1 MRVMQGRDFSSN
13 QNESNQ
19 QLIKKTN
26 RLIHVSWFHRSLL
39 SAMLVVSIPAYACG
53 PDFPMRLLADRTATL
68 NEFPESNFAFE
79 AKHFL
84 KPQLK
89 LAIFTGESNYYGLD
103 AETLVK
109 NRDAVEQKSLSA
121 ADWAL
126 VQRLRTLS
134 PADIETQG
142 AALPTELRLYLEGAA
157 ALRLGDQATA
167 QQYFQ
172 KVLQLPAQE
181 QKQHALWALYTLGR
195 LQARQGN
202 EAAAIQSF
210 QQVRAR
216 TIAGADDDLALAVDS
231 FGEEARVHKNREQWS
246 PAIAL
251 YAAQSAQGDPSGVAS
266 LAMVASELMVLPPE
280 QLQPLLTDVW
290 VKRLL
295 TSWLLS
301 NFSQYGYQSSDTLNS
316 AQQKYYRQIVQALA
330 QTKNIEPVLAE
341 RLATLM
347 YQNADYASAKQI
359 LPYAG
364 DGGLAWWV
372 RAKIALREGRLLD
385 ARAAYAKAAHSFP
398 KDQDWGERRN
408 PDYVSEMV
416 NPYCRVE
423 GESAIVALKQGDY
436 LEAFDQ
442 MWQGRAQYWQ
452 DAADIAER
460 VLTLDELKSYV
471 DQHVPV
477 PANRSVKDPNQYV
490 ELSPEAKLR
499 ELLGRRMLRDG
510 HYDGAAAYFRPT
522 LKVKAEAYIAARE
535 TAASRWHFAATRAE
549 AFYRAAEIARQDGL
563 ELLGYENAPDY
574 AIWSGDFGGDDK
586 PKASNW
592 IGADEAKRQQ
602 ASAAQP
608 DIRWHYRNTAAEL
621 ANQSADFLPA
631 RSQAFAAVLC
641 KASGWVADTD
651 VAATK
656 KYYQRYVRQGAYLPW
671 AEDFGHGCPVPDF
684 DTARSKILQYQWYAL
699 KNVLRSHKH
708 AIYIAVVV
716 MLLGTFGSGLWFW
729 MRKQKKLPTP

>member
-1 MRVMQGRDFSSN
+1 MGMLQHRKAINPKLNKSHPKANFIKL
-13 QNESNQ
+13 
-19 QLIKKTN
+19 LIRAN
-26 RLIHVSWFHRSLL
+26 GVASLIGMLTL
-39 SAMLVVSIPAYACG
+39 SAPVYACG

-68 NEFPESNFAFE
+68 NEFPEGNFAFE
-79 AKHFL
+79 AMHFV
-84 KPQLK
+84 KPQQK
-89 LAIFTGESNYYGLD
+89 LTQFTGESNYYGLD

-109 NRDAVEQKSLSA
+109 NRNAVEQASLNA
-121 ADWAL
+121 TDWVL

-134 PADIETQG
+134 PADVETQG
-142 AALPTELRLYLEGAA
+142 ASLPKELRVYLEGVT
-157 ALRLGDQATA
+157 ALRQGDQAA
-167 QQYFQ
+167 AKQYFQ
-172 KVLQLPAQE
+172 QVLQLPAQE

-195 LQARQGN
+195 LQAQQGDD
-202 EAAAIQSF
+202 AAAIQSF
-210 QQVRAR
+210 QQVRTR
-216 TIAGADDDLALAVDS
+216 VLAGADDDLALAVDS
-231 FGEEARVHKNREQWS
+231 FGEEARIYKQQEHWS
-246 PAIAL
+246 QAIAL
-251 YAAQSAQGDPSGVAS
+251 YAAQAAQGDASGAAS

-280 QLQPLLTDVW
+280 QLQPLLADVW

-330 QTKNIEPVLAE
+330 QTKNIEPILAE
-341 RLATLM
+341 RLAALM

-372 RAKIALREGRLLD
+372 RAKIALREGRLAD

-398 KDQDWGERRN
+398 KDQEWGERRN
-408 PDYVSEMV
+408 ADYVNEIV

-471 DQHVPV
+471 DQHVPA
-477 PANRSVKDPNQYV
+477 PKDQQVKDHNQD
-490 ELSPEAKLR
+490 EQLSLEAQLR
-499 ELLGRRMLRDG
+499 ELLGRRMLREG
-510 HYDGAAAYFRPT
+510 RYDGATAYFRPK

-535 TAASRWHFAATRAE
+535 TAASRWHLAVTRAE
-549 AFYRAAEIARQDGL
+549 AFYQAAEIARQDGL

-574 AIWSGDFGGDDK
+574 AIWSGDFGGDETLK
-586 PKASNW
+586 TSNW
-592 IGADEAKRQQ
+592 MGVDEVKRQQ

-608 DIRWHYRNTAAEL
+608 NIRWHYRNTAAEL
-621 ANQSADFLPA
+621 ADQAADFLPA

-651 VAATK
+651 AAATK
-656 KYYQRYVRQGAYLPW
+656 KYYQRYVRHGAYLPW
-671 AEDFGHGCPVPDF
+671 AEDFGHGCPAPDF
-684 DTARSKILQYQWYAL
+684 DSARNKALLYQWYVL
-699 KNVLRSHKH
+699 KNVLRPHKH
-708 AIYIAVVV
+708 AIYLAVVL
-716 MLLGTFGSGLWFW
+716 MLFGTFGGGLWFW
-729 MRKQKKLPTP
+729 RKQKKSPTS

>member
-1 MRVMQGRDFSSN
+1 MSMLQHRKTINRKI
-13 QNESNQ
+13 
-19 QLIKKTN
+19 IKSYPKTN
-26 RLIHVSWFHRSLL
+26 LTKLLIRANGVASLIGILTL
-39 SAMLVVSIPAYACG
+39 SVPAYACG
-53 PDFPMRLLADRTATL
+53 PDFPMRLLADRNTTL

-79 AKHFL
+79 AMHFV
-84 KPQLK
+84 KPQQK
-89 LAIFTGESNYYGLD
+89 LTMFTGESNYYGLD
-103 AETLVK
+103 TETLVK
-109 NRDAVEQKSLSA
+109 NRDAVEQKSLNA

-134 PADIETQG
+134 PTDVETQG
-142 AALPTELRLYLEGAA
+142 ASLSTELRVYLEGAA
-157 ALRLGDQATA
+157 ALRQGDQAAA

-172 KVLQLPAQE
+172 QVLKLPKQE

-195 LQARQGN
+195 LQAQQGDDT
-202 EAAAIQSF
+202 AAIQSF

-216 TIAGADDDLALAVDS
+216 VIAGADDDLALAVDS
-231 FGEEARVHKNREQWS
+231 FGEEARINKHQGHWS
-246 PAIAL
+246 QAIEL
-251 YAAQSAQGDPSGVAS
+251 YAAQAAQGDASGVAS
-266 LAMVASELMVLPPE
+266 LAMVASELMQLPSD
-280 QLQPLLTDVW
+280 QLQPLLMDVW

-316 AQQKYYRQIVQALA
+316 TQQKYYRQIVQALA

-372 RAKIALREGRLLD
+372 RAKIALREGRLAD

-398 KDQDWGERRN
+398 KDQEWGERRN
-408 PDYVSEMV
+408 ADYVSEMV

-471 DQHVPV
+471 DQHVPASV
-477 PANRSVKDPNQYV
+477 QQVKDQNQD
-490 ELSPEAKLR
+490 EQLSFEAQLR
-499 ELLGRRMLRDG
+499 ELLGRRMLREG
-510 HYDGAAAYFRPT
+510 RYDGAAAYFRPK
-522 LKVKAEAYIAARE
+522 LKIKAEAYIAARE
-535 TAASRWHFAATRAE
+535 TAASRWHLAVTRAK
-549 AFYRAAEIARQDGL
+549 AFYQAGEIARQDGL

-586 PKASNW
+586 PKASIW
-592 IGADEAKRQQ
+592 MGEDEEKRQQ

-608 DIRWHYRNTAAEL
+608 NIRWHYRNTAAEL
-621 ANQSADFLPA
+621 ADQSADFLPA
-631 RSQAFAAVLC
+631 QSQAFAAVLC

-651 VAATK
+651 AAATK
-656 KYYQRYVRQGAYLPW
+656 KYYQRYVRHGAFLPW
-671 AEDFGHGCPVPDF
+671 AEDFGHGCPAPDF
-684 DTARSKILQYQWYAL
+684 DSARNKALLYQWYAL
-699 KNVLRSHKH
+699 KNVLRPHKH
-708 AIYIAVVV
+708 AVYLAVAV
-716 MLLGTFGSGLWFW
+716 MLFGTFGSGLWFW
-729 MRKQKKLPTP
+729 RKQKKSPTS

>member
-1 MRVMQGRDFSSN
+1 MSVMQRRDFSSN
-13 QNESNQ
+13 QNELNLHLLNKS
-19 QLIKKTN
+19 N
-26 RLIHVSWFHRSLL
+26 RLVRVSWLHYSFL
-39 SAMLVVSIPAYACG
+39 SALVALSAPVYACG

-79 AKHFL
+79 AKHL
-84 KPQLK
+84 VKPQLK
-89 LAIFTGESNYYGLD
+89 LAMFTGESNYYGLD

-109 NRDAVEQKSLSA
+109 NRNAVEQKSLNA

-134 PADIETQG
+134 PAEIETQG
-142 AALPTELRLYLEGAA
+142 ASLPTELRVYLEGAA
-157 ALRLGDQATA
+157 ALRQDDQTAA

-172 KVLQLPAQE
+172 TVLQLPAQE
-181 QKQHALWALYTLGR
+181 QKQHSLWALYTLGR
-195 LQARQGN
+195 LQAQQGN
-202 EAAAIQSF
+202 DVAAIQSF

-216 TIAGADDDLALAVDS
+216 AIAGADDDLALAVDS
-231 FGEEARVHKNREQWS
+231 FGEEARIHKNQEQWS
-246 PAIAL
+246 QAIAL

-266 LAMVASELMVLPPE
+266 LAMVASELMVLPLE
-280 QLQPLLTDVW
+280 QLQPLLADAW

-330 QTKNIEPVLAE
+330 QTKNIEPILAE

-372 RAKIALREGRLLD
+372 RAKIALREGRLSD

-398 KDQDWGERRN
+398 KDQEWGERRN
-408 PDYVSEMV
+408 ADYVSEIV

-471 DQHVPV
+471 DQHVP
-477 PANRSVKDPNQYV
+477 AAADQHDKDHNQYV

-510 HYDGAAAYFRPT
+510 HYDGAAAYFRHE
-522 LKVKAEAYIAARE
+522 LKVKVEAYIAARE
-535 TAASRWHFAATRAE
+535 IAASRWHFAATRAE

-586 PKASNW
+586 PKASIW
-592 IGADEAKRQQ
+592 MGADEGKRQH

-608 DIRWHYRNTAAEL
+608 DIRWHYRNIAAEL
-621 ANQSADFLPA
+621 ADQSADFLPA

-651 VAATK
+651 ASATK
-656 KYYQRYVRQGAYLPW
+656 KYYQRYIRQGAYLPW

-684 DTARSKILQYQWYAL
+684 DTARSKTLQYQWYAL
-699 KNVLRSHKH
+699 KNVLRPHKH
-708 AIYIAVVV
+708 AVYLAVVL
-716 MLLGTFGSGLWFW
+716 MLFGTFGSGLWFW
-729 MRKQKKLPTP
+729 RKQKKSPTS

>member
-1 MRVMQGRDFSSN
+1 MREMQHRDFSPSN
-13 QNESNQ
+13 QYLSN
-19 QLIKKTN
+19 LERHSTKLVVRAN
-26 RLIHVSWFHRSLL
+26 WAHRSILM
-39 SAMLVVSIPAYACG
+39 AMLALSFPVYACG
-53 PDFPMRLLADRTATL
+53 PDFPMRLLTDRTVTL
-68 NEFPESNFAFE
+68 NEFPESNFDFE

-84 KPQLK
+84 KPDTQLMM
-89 LAIFTGESNYYGLD
+89 FTGESNYYGTD

-109 NRDAVEQKSLSA
+109 SRNAVEQKSLNA

-134 PADIETQG
+134 LTDVEAQG
-142 AALPTELRLYLEGAA
+142 AALPTELRLYLAGAS
-157 ALRLGDQATA
+157 ALQQGDQAAA

-172 KVLQLPAQE
+172 KVLLLPTQE

-195 LQARQGN
+195 LKAKQGDD
-202 EAAAIQSF
+202 AAAIQSF

-216 TIAGADDDLALAVDS
+216 VKAGAVDDLALAVDS
-231 FGEEARVHKNREQWS
+231 FGEEARIYKSQQHWS
-246 PAIAL
+246 QAIAS
-251 YAAQSAQGDPSGVAS
+251 YAAQSAQGDASGVAS
-266 LAMVASELMVLPPE
+266 LAIISGQLMALPPE
-280 QLQPLLTDVW
+280 QLLPLLSNVW

-301 NFSQYGYQSSDTLNS
+301 NFSQYGYKSSDSLNS
-316 AQQKYYRQIVQALA
+316 AQQKYYRQIVQVLA

-359 LPYAG
+359 LPFAG

-372 RAKIALREGRLLD
+372 RAKIALREGRLAD

-408 PDYVSEMV
+408 ADYVSEFV

-423 GESAIVALKQGDY
+423 GESAILALKQGDY
-436 LEAFDQ
+436 LDAFDQ

-460 VLTLDELKSYV
+460 VLTLEELKKYV
-471 DQHVPV
+471 DQHVPA
-477 PANRSVKDPNQYV
+477 PADHKEKDRNHDGKVDEADQSV

-499 ELLGRRMLRDG
+499 ELLGRRMLREG
-510 HYDGAAAYFRPT
+510 RYDGAPAYFRPE
-522 LKVKAEAYIAARE
+522 LKIKAEAYIAARE

-549 AFYRAAEIARQDGL
+549 AFYHAAEIARQQGL

-574 AIWSGDFGGDDK
+574 AIWSGDFGGEEPLKSTD
-586 PKASNW
+586 W
-592 IGADEAKRQQ
+592 MGADEVKRQQ
-602 ASAAQP
+602 ASIAQP
-608 DIRWHYRNTAAEL
+608 NIRWHYRNVAAEL
-621 ANQSADFLPA
+621 ADQSADFLPA

-641 KASGWVADTD
+641 KASGWVADSD
-651 VAATK
+651 ASATR
-656 KYYQRYVRQGAYLPW
+656 KYYQRYVRQGAYVPW
-671 AEDFGHGCPVPDF
+671 ADDFGHACP
-684 DTARSKILQYQWYAL
+684 A
-699 KNVLRSHKH
+699 
-708 AIYIAVVV
+708 
-716 MLLGTFGSGLWFW
+716 
-729 MRKQKKLPTP
+729 PTL